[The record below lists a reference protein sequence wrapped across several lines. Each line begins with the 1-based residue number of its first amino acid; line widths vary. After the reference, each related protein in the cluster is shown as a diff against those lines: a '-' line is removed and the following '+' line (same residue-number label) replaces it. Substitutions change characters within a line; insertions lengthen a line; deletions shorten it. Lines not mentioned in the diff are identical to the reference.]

1 MAGNL
6 TREAIKKAFIGL
18 LEEKSLNKITIE
30 DITSRVGINRQ
41 TFYYHFKD
49 ILDLTYNISL
59 DINTSLMGTDG
70 DLSNCMMRFYDYFR
84 SHRAVIL
91 NIVRSVPV
99 EELTIRLKPAILPT
113 IEHLIDNAVP
123 GKRLDGDDRE
133 LAIDYHAAVI
143 ATAMLKW
150 VRNGMPD
157 NRDRFSRLADMI
169 EMNLKNMVTVMSQ
182 S

>member
-59 DINTSLMGTDG
+59 DVKPLHLNL
-70 DLSNCMMRFYDYFR
+70 
-84 SHRAVIL
+84 AVI
-91 NIVRSVPV
+91 
-99 EELTIRLKPAILPT
+99 
-113 IEHLIDNAVP
+113 
-123 GKRLDGDDRE
+123 DGAS
-133 LAIDYHAAVI
+133 L
-143 ATAMLKW
+143 
-150 VRNGMPD
+150 
-157 NRDRFSRLADMI
+157 
-169 EMNLKNMVTVMSQ
+169 
-182 S
+182 